1 MRKVLSIIKKY
12 TYIGNL
18 LLFFLKILLSILTK
32 SFAFIISALYNLGI
46 GIAKKNTYK
55 DNRNNYKIG
64 LYVVLASIAFIIY
77 SIWIIIFH
85 KSTNYNMYIGLAIAT
100 ITFVDIGYSIY
111 GIIKN
116 SKDNNNQNKVLM
128 LVNLATALISL
139 ELTQSALLSFTQVG
153 VDNSLYNGLIG
164 IVVGVSSLIIGII
177 ILFKKDN

>member
-1 MRKVLSIIKKY
+1 MRKVLSIIKQY

-55 DNRNNYKIG
+55 DSRNNYKIG

-116 SKDNNNQNKVLM
+116 SEDNNNQNKVLM
-128 LVNLATALISL
+128 LINLATALISL
-139 ELTQSALLSFTQVG
+139 ELTQTALLSFTT
-153 VDNSLYNGLIG
+153 DNMDLSLYNG
-164 IVVGVSSLIIGII
+164 IIGII
-177 ILFKKDN
+177 VGLIATFIGLHIIFKKNK